1 VKAGAAPKGRHRPN
15 EREIAAGILQ
25 VLNLNPQPYG
35 KQRTAAPV
43 KNVKTFTCREVSY
56 IKAATRLTA
65 AGREMA

>member
-1 VKAGAAPKGRHRPN
+1 ML
-15 EREIAAGILQ
+15 EIAAGILL
-25 VLNLNPQPYG
+25 VLNLNPQPSG